1 MASRRMILGLLI
13 LGLALFQM
21 MDVLSAEHPEHPTE
35 KPAGETEATKGF
47 NKEELAKS
55 VADYVKKDAK
65 LKGGYFLVYDKKNK
79 EALVLELVLVHKD
92 RLSKIAKNIYFA
104 CADFK
109 TLKGKIY
116 DLDIFMKGT
125 EKDNL
130 MVTEVSV
137 HKEAGDPRYT
147 WYEENGIWKKKLSEE
162 KAKEVADKGAE
173 HPSEHPE

>member
-1 MASRRMILGLLI
+1 MASRRIILGLLI

-21 MDVLSAEHPEHPTE
+21 VGVFSAEHPEHPAE
-35 KPAGETEATKGF
+35 ETEAAKGF

-55 VADYVKKDAK
+55 IADYVKKDAK

-79 EALVLELVLVHKD
+79 EALVLELALVHKD
-92 RLSKIAKNIYFA
+92 KLSKIAKNIYFA

-109 TLKGKIY
+109 TLKGKVY

-125 EKDNL
+125 EKGNL
-130 MVTEVSV
+130 EVTEVSV
-137 HKEAGDPRYT
+137 HKETGKPRYT
-147 WYEENGIWKKKLSEE
+147 WYEEGGIWKKKISGKKVE
-162 KAKEVADKGAE
+162 EVAAKGAE